1 MNENKNGGFEK
12 EKWITPE
19 INEISGLDSC
29 VEFLYGSGGNPI
41 GHSDPPPPNFP

>member
-1 MNENKNGGFEK
+1 MNENKNGDFEK

-29 VEFLYGSGGNPI
+29 VEFLYINP
-41 GHSDPPPPNFP
+41 GDGDFHKNP

>member
-19 INEISGLDSC
+19 INEISGLDTCDVLTNS
-29 VEFLYGSGGNPI
+29 SGLKPGGDNN
-41 GHSDPPPPNFP
+41 DLPPLP